1 MIQWVVRVP
10 EAPVFSGDSGMSKT
24 YRPWNPDQNWL
35 VPPSPRDWVSEG
47 DLTYFLLDV
56 VQTLDLSPI
65 LRKYEA
71 EGRGYPPFHSR
82 MMVALLLYAYCR
94 GVFSS
99 RRIMQACEERV
110 TFRVIVGEDIPDFR
124 TISDSRKL
132 HLKELEGLFVQ
143 GLRLCAGAGLVKV
156 GLVSLDG
163 TKVKANASRH
173 KAMSYEYMQKEEQR
187 LQGEIAELL
196 SQAEST
202 DAAEDDLHG
211 REMRGDELPAE
222 LARRES
228 RLARIQEAKK
238 ALEEQAQAAA
248 RIEEARRQAEDD
260 ARRAA
265 GETPRAR
272 KPVDPTPDP
281 KAQRN
286 FTDPESKI
294 MKVSNKGFD
303 QCGNAQAVCNEE
315 QIIVAADV
323 TDQANDKRQVQPMVA
338 QAQENLA
345 EVGVEEKI
353 GAFDADTGYYSE
365 ENVSHLEGEQI
376 DPYIATERLKHHE
389 KASCASD
396 HDGPPAENLTPK
408 ERMACKLRTKQG
420 RETYAKRKG
429 MIEPIFGQI
438 KQGRGFRQFLLRG
451 LEKMRGEWRLICL
464 THNLK
469 KLFGSGRW
477 AGAGG

>member
-1 MIQWVVRVP
+1 
-10 EAPVFSGDSGMSKT
+10 MSKT
-24 YRPWNPDQNWL
+24 YRPWNPDQNRL
-35 VPPSPRDWVSEG
+35 LPPSPRDWVSEG

-71 EGRGYPPFHSR
+71 EGRGYPPFHPR
-82 MMVALLLYAYCR
+82 MMVALPLYAYCR

-124 TISDSRKL
+124 TISDFRKL

-143 GLRLCAGAGLVKV
+143 GLRLCAEAGLVKV

-173 KAMSYEYMQKEEQR
+173 KAMSYEYMQKEEER
-187 LQGEIAELL
+187 LRKEMAELL
-196 SQAEST
+196 
-202 DAAEDDLHG
+202 
-211 REMRGDELPAE
+211 
-222 LARRES
+222 
-228 RLARIQEAKK
+228 
-238 ALEEQAQAAA
+238 AQA
-248 RIEEARRQAEDD
+248 EEARRQAEDD

-265 GETPRAR
+265 GETPRPRA
-272 KPVDPTPDP
+272 PVDPTPDP

-294 MKVSNKGFD
+294 MKVPNLVLERSEGKGFE
-303 QCGNAQAVCNEE
+303 QCGNAQAVCNAE
-315 QIIVAADV
+315 QIIVAADPSLRSRTGV
-323 TDQANDKRQVQPMVA
+323 TDQANDKRQVQPMVT

-345 EVGVEEKI
+345 AAGVEEKI
-353 GAFDADTGYYSE
+353 GALDADSGYYSE
-365 ENVSHLEGEQI
+365 ENVSHLEGEKI
-376 DPYIATERLKHHE
+376 DPYIATQRLKHHE

-396 HDGPPAENLTPK
+396 PDRPPAENLTPK
-408 ERMACKLRTKQG
+408 ERMARKLRTKHG
-420 RETYAKRKG
+420 RETYAQRKG
-429 MIEPIFGQI
+429 MIEPILRDSGQVFGQI

-451 LEKMRGEWRLICL
+451 LQKMRGEWRLICL
-464 THNLK
+464 THNLL
-469 KLFGSGRW
+469 KLFG
-477 AGAGG
+477 AQVQAAA

>member
-1 MIQWVVRVP
+1 
-10 EAPVFSGDSGMSKT
+10 MSKT
-24 YRPWNPDQNWL
+24 YRPWNPDQDWL
-35 VPPSPRDWVSEG
+35 LPPSPREWLPEG
-47 DLTYFLLDV
+47 DLVYFMLDV
-56 VQTLDLSPI
+56 VKALDLSAI
-65 LRKYEA
+65 TRRYEA
-71 EGRGYPPFHSR
+71 EDRGFPPYHPR
-82 MMVALLLYAYCR
+82 LMVTLLLYSYCM
-94 GVFSS
+94 GVYSS
-99 RRIMQACEERV
+99 RRIQKLCERDASY
-110 TFRVIVGEDIPDFR
+110 RVIVGNDVPNFR
-124 TISDSRKL
+124 TISDFRKD
-132 HLKELEGLFVQ
+132 HLPALQGLFVQ
-143 GLRLCAGAGLVKV
+143 VLRLCAEAGMVNV

-173 KAMSYEYMQKEEQR
+173 KAMSYEYMQKEEER
-187 LQGEIAELL
+187 LQKEIAELL
-196 SQAEST
+196 SKAEST

-211 REMRGDELPAE
+211 REARGDELPAE
-222 LARRES
+222 LARRET
-228 RLARIQEAKK
+228 RLAKIQEAKK
-238 ALEEQAQAAA
+238 ALEEQALAASQV
-248 RIEEARRQAEDD
+248 EEGRRQAKDD

-272 KPVDPTPDP
+272 APIDPTPEP

-294 MKVSNKGFD
+294 MKVSNKGFE

-323 TDQANDKRQVQPMVA
+323 TDQANDKRQVQPMVS

-345 EVGVEEKI
+345 AAGVEEKI
-353 GAFDADTGYYSE
+353 GALDADTGYYSE
-365 ENVSHLEGEQI
+365 ENVSHLEGEKI

-389 KASCASD
+389 KALCDPDSPVPEDC
-396 HDGPPAENLTPK
+396 TPK
-408 ERMACKLRTKQG
+408 ERMARKLRTKHG

-438 KQGRGFRQFLLRG
+438 KQVRGFRQFLLRG

-469 KLFGSGRW
+469 KLFRKGFAGITRTGGRGW
-477 AGAGG
+477 AVAVG

>member
-1 MIQWVVRVP
+1 
-10 EAPVFSGDSGMSKT
+10 MSKT
-24 YRPWNPDQNWL
+24 YRAWNPDQNWL
-35 VPPSPRDWVSEG
+35 LPPSPRDWVPEG

-71 EGRGYPPFHSR
+71 EGRGYPPFHPR

-124 TISDSRKL
+124 TISDFRKL
-132 HLKELEGLFVQ
+132 HLKELAGLFVE

-173 KAMSYEYMQKEEQR
+173 KAMSYEYMHKEAER
-187 LQGEIAELL
+187 LRKEMAELL
-196 SQAEST
+196 AQAEST

-211 REMRGDELPAE
+211 REARGDELPAE
-222 LARRES
+222 LARRET
-228 RLARIQEAKK
+228 RLAKIQEAKR
-238 ALEEQAQAAA
+238 ALEAQALAA
-248 RIEEARRQAEDD
+248 AQAETARRQAEDD
-260 ARRAA
+260 ARRAV
-265 GETPRAR
+265 GETPRGRA
-272 KPVDPTPDP
+272 PVDATPGP

-294 MKVSNKGFD
+294 MKVSNKGFE
-303 QCGNAQAVCNEE
+303 QCGNAQIVCNEE

-323 TDQANDKRQVQPMVA
+323 TDQANDKRQVKPMVS

-345 EVGVEEKI
+345 AAGVEEKI
-353 GAFDADTGYYSE
+353 GALDADTGYYSE
-365 ENVSHLEGEQI
+365 ENVSHLEGEKI

-396 HDGPPAENLTPK
+396 PDSPPADNLTPK
-408 ERMACKLRTKQG
+408 ERMARKLRTKQG

-438 KQGRGFRQFLLRG
+438 KQVRGFRQFLLRG

-464 THNLK
+464 THNFR

-477 AGAGG
+477 ALAAG

>member
-1 MIQWVVRVP
+1 
-10 EAPVFSGDSGMSKT
+10 MSKT
-24 YRPWNPDQNWL
+24 YRAWNPDQNWL
-35 VPPSPRDWVSEG
+35 LPPSPRDWVPEG

-71 EGRGYPPFHSR
+71 EGRGYPPFHPR

-124 TISDSRKL
+124 TISDFRKL
-132 HLKELEGLFVQ
+132 HLKELAGLFVE

-173 KAMSYEYMQKEEQR
+173 KAMSYEYMHKEEER
-187 LQGEIAELL
+187 LRKEMAELL
-196 SQAEST
+196 AQAEST

-211 REMRGDELPAE
+211 REARGDELPAE
-222 LARRES
+222 LARRET
-228 RLARIQEAKK
+228 RLAKIQEAKR
-238 ALEEQAQAAA
+238 ALEAQALAA
-248 RIEEARRQAEDD
+248 AQAETARRQAEDD
-260 ARRAA
+260 ARRAV
-265 GETPRAR
+265 GETPRGRA
-272 KPVDPTPDP
+272 PVDATPGP

-294 MKVSNKGFD
+294 MKVSNKGFE
-303 QCGNAQAVCNEE
+303 QCGNAQIVCNEE

-323 TDQANDKRQVQPMVA
+323 TDQANDKRQVKPMVS

-345 EVGVEEKI
+345 AAGVEEKI
-353 GAFDADTGYYSE
+353 GALDADTGYYSE
-365 ENVSHLEGEQI
+365 ENVSHLEGEKI

-396 HDGPPAENLTPK
+396 PDSPPADNLTPK
-408 ERMACKLRTKQG
+408 ERMARKLRTKHG
-420 RETYAKRKG
+420 RETYAQRKG

-438 KQGRGFRQFLLRG
+438 KQVRGFRQFLLRG
-451 LEKMRGEWRLICL
+451 LEKMRGEWSLICL
-464 THNLK
+464 THNLR

-477 AGAGG
+477 AVAVG

>member
-1 MIQWVVRVP
+1 
-10 EAPVFSGDSGMSKT
+10 MSKT

-35 VPPSPRDWVSEG
+35 LPPSARDWVPEG

-56 VQTLDLSPI
+56 VQSLDLSAI
-65 LRKYEA
+65 LRKYEL
-71 EGRGYPPFHSR
+71 EGRGYPPFHPR
-82 MMVALLLYAYCR
+82 MMLALLLYAYCR

-124 TISDSRKL
+124 TISDFRKL
-132 HLKELEGLFVQ
+132 HLKELAGLFVE
-143 GLRLCAGAGLVKV
+143 GLRLCAEAGLVKV

-163 TKVKANASRH
+163 TKMKANASRH
-173 KAMSYEYMQKEEQR
+173 KAMSYEYMQKEEER
-187 LQGEIAELL
+187 LQKEIAELL
-196 SQAEST
+196 TQAEST

-211 REMRGDELPAE
+211 REARGDELPADPSLRSRTW

-228 RLARIQEAKK
+228 RRGKIQEAKK
-238 ALEEQAQAAA
+238 ALEEQALAAA
-248 RIEEARRQAEDD
+248 QAEEARRQAEDD

-265 GETPRAR
+265 GEIPRAR
-272 KPVDPTPDP
+272 KPVDPTPEP

-294 MKVSNKGFD
+294 MKVSNKGFE
-303 QCGNAQAVCNEE
+303 QCGNAQAVCNGE

-323 TDQANDKRQVQPMVA
+323 TDQANDKRQVQPMVT

-345 EVGVEEKI
+345 AAGVEEKI
-353 GAFDADTGYYSE
+353 GALDADTGYYSE
-365 ENVSHLEGEQI
+365 ENVSHLEGEKI

-396 HDGPPAENLTPK
+396 PDRPPAENLTPK
-408 ERMACKLRTKQG
+408 ERMARKLRTKHG
-420 RETYAKRKG
+420 RETYAQRKG

-438 KQGRGFRQFLLRG
+438 KQGRRFRQFLLRG

-464 THNLK
+464 THNLL
-469 KLFGSGRW
+469 KLFG
-477 AGAGG
+477 AQVQAAA